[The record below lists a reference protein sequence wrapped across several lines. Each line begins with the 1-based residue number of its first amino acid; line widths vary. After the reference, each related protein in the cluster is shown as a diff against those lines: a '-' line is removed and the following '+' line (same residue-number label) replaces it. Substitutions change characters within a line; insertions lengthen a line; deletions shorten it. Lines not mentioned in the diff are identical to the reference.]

1 MGKRT
6 AAKQAIFLLSF
17 SVALGTDWLEI
28 RKLATKSERLRK
40 TAAMLYIATGKRSTL
55 HFWEYLVMGHMS
67 SFLPTAEFH
76 FPSGETESLF

>member
-1 MGKRT
+1 MMGKRT

-40 TAAMLYIATGKRSTL
+40 TQENLDNTVNKSITGL
-55 HFWEYLVMGHMS
+55 
-67 SFLPTAEFH
+67 
-76 FPSGETESLF
+76 